1 MAQRFEDIPAWQE
14 ARKLT
19 RQIYQLTATASFAGD
34 SGLGERIRQAA
45 ASSMVNIAA
54 GPSCASKGES
64 AQCLQVARRSVAE
77 VQSLLYIALDV
88 GHIGAEV
95 FRNQYEQ
102 AARVGALASDLE
114 QSLMGQSN

>member
-1 MAQRFEDIPAWQE
+1 LAQRFEDIPAWQE

-102 AARVGALASDLE
+102 AARVGALAGDLG
-114 QSLMGQSN
+114 QSLVEQNS